1 MGEGR
6 EDRLATTCD
15 AGSRQD
21 RCCPLSLVVSG
32 ERDPIEDAIEENYG
46 IEYLPVSHGRG
57 KPCTRSRF
65 A

>member
-1 MGEGR
+1 
-6 EDRLATTCD
+6 
-15 AGSRQD
+15 
-21 RCCPLSLVVSG
+21 LVVSG